1 MRDNLTP
8 KTPKTGIMPA
18 LWRRVWP
25 SRPDPDKSR
34 RVARAR
40 LLVAGAVATSCF
52 MGISA
57 KAVWLASGHDAF
69 KSAQSQAQ
77 TKASRGAIYDRKG
90 RLLASTLPVMRLHL
104 DPKMVLNPFEVA
116 EKLAPLVPGKSEEDI
131 LHALR
136 RKSRYVELDRKITPA
151 RHAAIMRLGLPGVN
165 ITATSLRSYPHAAE
179 AAHLV
184 GQVDRDGQ
192 GIAGI
197 EKSLNEI
204 LASGED
210 VHLSIDL
217 GVQAIVRQSI
227 AHQIERFEAVGGAG
241 LVMDMKNGE
250 IISLVSLPDYDPNQY
265 ARASDDARFNRA
277 TKGVFEMGS
286 IFKVLNT
293 AIALESDMASLG
305 SSYDVSKPMYVSG
318 FPIRDYRPRNRALNL
333 SEVLVYSSNIGSA
346 KIAEAIGPVLQ
357 RSYMEKLGLL
367 NRPSLELPETSQP
380 LIPRKWGRLTTIT
393 VSYGYGLSVSPVHAA
408 GAMAAAAGNGEF
420 IAPTLLRRAPDDVFE
435 RTRIFS
441 SETTRKVRSMM
452 RLVVSHKDGTANF
465 ADAPGYL
472 VGAKTGSAEKLKKG
486 ERGYNKKANL
496 TSVVAAFPIHDPRY
510 LVFVMVD
517 EPKPQKF
524 SHGYATAGWVAAPVI
539 AEIVK
544 KAAPVLGVLPVDI
557 KAPEIRQNLEPNLN
571 IGGKGAIF
579 ASF

>member
-1 MRDNLTP
+1 MRNNRPL
-8 KTPKTGIMPA
+8 GIRQSGFVAA

-40 LLVAGAVATSCF
+40 LLIAGFIASSCF

-57 KAVWLASGHDAF
+57 KAVWLVTSSDTLGANKSNAAASAP
-69 KSAQSQAQ
+69 
-77 TKASRGAIYDRKG
+77 RGAIYDRKG
-90 RLLASTLPVMRLHL
+90 RLLASTLPMMRLHL
-104 DPKMVLNPFEVA
+104 DPKMVLDPYEVA
-116 EKLAPLVPGKSEEDI
+116 EKLAPLLPGKSEADI
-131 LHALR
+131 LKALAR
-136 RKSRYVELDRKITPA
+136 NSRFVELDRKITPA
-151 RHAAIMRLGLPGVN
+151 RHAAILALGLPGVN
-165 ITATSLRSYPHAAE
+165 ITRTALRSYPHGAE

-184 GQVDRDGQ
+184 GQVDRDGH
-192 GIAGI
+192 GIAGM
-197 EKSLNEI
+197 EKSMNDR
-204 LASGED
+204 LAAGRD

-217 GVQAIVRQSI
+217 GVQAIVRQSL
-227 AHQIERFEAVGGAG
+227 AYQIERFEGVGGAG
-241 LVMDMKNGE
+241 LVMDMQNGE
-250 IISLVSLPDYDPNQY
+250 IISLVSLPDYDPNHF
-265 ARASDDARFNRA
+265 ANASEDALFNRA

-293 AIALESDMASLG
+293 AIALETDTASLG
-305 SSYDVSKPMYVSG
+305 SSYDVSKPLYISG
-318 FPIRDYRPRNRALNL
+318 FPISDYHPYDRSLNL

-346 KIAEAIGPVLQ
+346 KVAEDIGPVLQ

-367 NRPSLELPETSQP
+367 ARPSLELPETSQP
-380 LIPRKWGRLTTIT
+380 LYPKKWGRLSTIT
-393 VSYGYGLSVSPVHAA
+393 ISYGYGLSVSPVHAA
-408 GAMAAAAGNGEF
+408 GAIAAAAGNGEF
-420 IAPTLLRRAPDDVFE
+420 IAPTLLLRDPDAVIE
-435 RTRIFS
+435 RVRIFS
-441 SETTRKVRSMM
+441 PDTTKKVRSMM
-452 RLVVSHKDGTANF
+452 RLVVSHKDGTANY

-486 ERGYNKKANL
+486 ARVYNKKANL
-496 TSVVAAFPIHDPRY
+496 TSVIAAFPIHNPRY

-524 SHGYATAGWVAAPVI
+524 SYGYATAGWVAAPVI